1 MCIQYMPLYFL
12 DTFLLSGITR
22 CSIFSYTFLVPIF
35 KLAIFLKKHC
45 FLQQAWYLETNTW
58 APGWGGGCLFLGEC
72 HCFKISMDRS
82 RKQMSIRNHEFKLV
96 SPIPF
101 HLHRALLAFHH
112 SISWIPFLQVRML
125 FPKNISIFT
134 FLFSPEMQKKLF
146 QYCYTHNI
154 MKVNHLKRIKDL
166 FTAFFFR

>member
-1 MCIQYMPLYFL
+1 
-12 DTFLLSGITR
+12 
-22 CSIFSYTFLVPIF
+22 
-35 KLAIFLKKHC
+35 
-45 FLQQAWYLETNTW
+45 
-58 APGWGGGCLFLGEC
+58 
-72 HCFKISMDRS
+72 
-82 RKQMSIRNHEFKLV
+82 MSIRNHEFKLV

-166 FTAFFFR
+166 FTAFFFRWKGYRQSIVLRVTSIVLFHFHLLWLRYLFHIHLCSFVSVCTWFIVSFTILVDLILCFEFVDN